1 MIYKKNKEFNNGYLK
16 PIKFGKFRDLKVS
29 GFNNKMNPL
38 MMKFRMV

>member
-1 MIYKKNKEFNNGYLK
+1 MTYKKKGFNYGYLK
-16 PIKFGKFRDLKVS
+16 PIRINEFRDFKVS